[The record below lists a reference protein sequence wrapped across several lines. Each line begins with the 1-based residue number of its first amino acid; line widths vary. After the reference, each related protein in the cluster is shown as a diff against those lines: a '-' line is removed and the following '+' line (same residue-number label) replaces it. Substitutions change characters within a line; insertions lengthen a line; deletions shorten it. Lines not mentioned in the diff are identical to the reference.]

1 MLGCNKGI
9 GANKRHRSGGLK
21 MSNTVLEAKDL
32 CKTYIVE
39 GNSNNVLQNIN
50 LSIEEGEFVSIMGP
64 SGSGKSTLLYTIS
77 GMDDASAGTILFDG
91 EDISKLSDKEMTKK
105 RLLKMGF
112 IFQQMYMMKKLCIM
126 DNIVLPGYQA
136 KLKSREEVNKQAED
150 LMRRLGIIDL
160 AEREITEVSGGQLQ
174 RACLARALINN
185 PKVLFADEP
194 TGALNSKASKEVLDE
209 MVKANREGATILMVT
224 HSEKVAANSDRILYL
239 VDGNIKGE
247 LVFGKLGKK
256 NSTLTGEEEVPTAQD
271 AEENTDR
278 NNAQELAKRER
289 QLRNWL
295 EEMGW

>member
-1 MLGCNKGI
+1 
-9 GANKRHRSGGLK
+9 

-77 GMDDASAGTILFDG
+77 GMDDASAGQIMFDG

-256 NSTLTGEEEVPTAQD
+256 NSTMTGEEEVPTAQD
-271 AEENTDR
+271 AEKNTDR

>member
-1 MLGCNKGI
+1 
-9 GANKRHRSGGLK
+9 

-256 NSTLTGEEEVPTAQD
+256 NSTVTGEEEVPTAQD
-271 AEENTDR
+271 AEKNTDR